1 MAQYQFP
8 RGHLGLDTLSMR
20 RRNSPIKIT
29 KDGRNDEKL
38 PQEGRSAGRKKKT
51 KKTKPN
57 RTEPKQSNPIQSN
70 PNQTKRVRKKE

>member
-8 RGHLGLDTLSMR
+8 QGHLGLDTLSMR

-38 PQEGRSAGRKKKT
+38 PQEGRSTGRKKKKKNLT
-51 KKTKPN
+51 K
-57 RTEPKQSNPIQSN
+57 PKQSNPIQTK
-70 PNQTKRVRKKE
+70 PNAYQRKKE